1 MSTNGSP
8 FGVRVLHHESQ
19 TVVRVEGEL
28 DLATAPQLRSRLGNL
43 IADANGPILLDL
55 DGLTYVDS
63 TGLCVVLAA
72 NSELRS
78 QGRELRV
85 IKASVPVRRLFELCG
100 ITDLIS
106 EDPQASDDS
115 ALSA

>member
-8 FGVRVLHHESQ
+8 FGVRVLHHDSH

-28 DLATAPQLRSRLGNL
+28 DLATAPNLRSRLANL
-43 IADANGPILLDL
+43 IADADGSILLDL
-55 DGLTYVDS
+55 DGLTYIDS
-63 TGLCVVLAA
+63 TGLCAVLTA
-72 NSELRS
+72 NSELSR

-85 IKASVPVRRLFELCG
+85 IKASVPVRRLFEVCG

-106 EDPQASDDS
+106 DDPQASDDS